1 MKVKFTV
8 REKLENRYVFE
19 VECENE
25 ETLNDI
31 HQRLYEF
38 YNIDEKIL
46 ENAIKE
52 MGGKVQMVKILPNIP
67 DDLEVESDIV
77 DEWLLAFIDVR

>member
-46 ENAIKE
+46 ENAIEE

-77 DEWLLAFIDVR
+77 DE

>member
-1 MKVKFTV
+1 MKVKITV

-19 VECENE
+19 IECENE

-46 ENAIKE
+46 ENAIEE
-52 MGGKVQMVKILPNIP
+52 MGGKVQMVKILPNIL

-77 DEWLLAFIDVR
+77 DE

>member
-46 ENAIKE
+46 ENAIEE
-52 MGGKVQMVKILPNIP
+52 MGGKVQMVKILPNIL

-77 DEWLLAFIDVR
+77 DE

>member
-1 MKVKFTV
+1 MKVKITV

-38 YNIDEKIL
+38 YNIDEEIL
-46 ENAIKE
+46 ENAIEE
-52 MGGKVQMVKILPNIP
+52 MGGKVQMVKILPNIL

-77 DEWLLAFIDVR
+77 DE

>member
-1 MKVKFTV
+1 MKVKITV
-8 REKLENRYVFE
+8 REKLENRYIFE
-19 VECENE
+19 AECENE

-46 ENAIKE
+46 EKAIEE